1 MLLYTPQMKSEDVHL
16 DFFFSPFHLRKIFC
30 FVLKI
35 CQDTVQCFDLFDYIL
50 NKKNKKFA
58 KSYILRW

>member
-1 MLLYTPQMKSEDVHL
+1 MKSEDVHL
-16 DFFFSPFHLRKIFC
+16 DFFFRPFTYAKYFA

-50 NKKNKKFA
+50 DKNKNKKFA